1 MSSQLP
7 PGAKGR
13 LVPPRRTKKPN
24 RKQRRE
30 TDKENAISRGKNILG
45 SEQWESMRAQWSN
58 ICKFLQFFGSNRTP
72 LRASDPF
79 VGSGPPP
86 TVPYK

>member
-1 MSSQLP
+1 MIFIFLLVILSANIKILTAIEKHFSRMSSQLP

-58 ICKFLQFFGSNRTP
+58 YL
-72 LRASDPF
+72 
-79 VGSGPPP
+79 
-86 TVPYK
+86 

>member
-58 ICKFLQFFGSNRTP
+58 KFVSFYNSLGATGP
-72 LRASDPF
+72 L
-79 VGSGPPP
+79 
-86 TVPYK
+86 